1 MYQPQIHLK
10 VLIKNRIAKQIKLCL
25 YVIAMASPA
34 VVPNTR
40 ALLRQ
45 VYDLYRTALLNQ
57 LYYSDRLASFQSRN
71 KFVEIIQALGMS
83 STIGAWGIFRN
94 GTGKYVWIV
103 IAGIAT
109 IISIIKPFLQWPKEI
124 ERYGQLSLGHAT
136 LYLDIKHT
144 VQRIAVDQDIKDST
158 IKEIESAVNRYKE
171 LALKDDPKPI
181 LKKVQ
186 QFEDRV
192 NQQIRVKDLWKPSKK

>member
-1 MYQPQIHLK
+1 
-10 VLIKNRIAKQIKLCL
+10 
-25 YVIAMASPA
+25 MASPA
-34 VVPNTR
+34 PVPNIR
-40 ALLRQ
+40 ALLKQ

-57 LYYSDRLASFQSRN
+57 LYYSDRLASFQTRN
-71 KFVEIIQALGMS
+71 KYVEIIQAVGTS
-83 STIGAWGIFRN
+83 SAIGAWGIFR
-94 GTGKYVWIV
+94 TGAGQYAWLV

-136 LYLDIKHT
+136 LYLDLKHI
-144 VQRIAVDQDIKDST
+144 VQRIAVDQDIKGST
-158 IKEIESAVNRYKE
+158 IQEIENAVNRYKE

-181 LKKVQ
+181 IRKIK

-192 NQQIRVKDLWKPSKK
+192 NQQIRIKDLWKPQKNEQ